1 MYFVLKNQQ
10 IHFLKKK
17 KKIVVTRFK
26 EKRGKDNQQDN
37 QHSHKTST
45 WVQKP
50 KVLSQAAFGKNLE
63 VLKLLVRG
71 DKFWLWR

>member
-45 WVQKP
+45 
-50 KVLSQAAFGKNLE
+50 
-63 VLKLLVRG
+63 
-71 DKFWLWR
+71 